1 MVIASE
7 RVHSEHPWSSFYRSV
22 NGIERALLSNL
33 ARLPAISSFW
43 TQFVGEP
50 KESHALV
57 IHEGHSTAAV
67 QRLSGITVCHLVS
80 IQLVAMQVNAFA
92 TSIIF

>member
-1 MVIASE
+1 MQ
-7 RVHSEHPWSSFYRSV
+7 SSFYRSV

-50 KESHALV
+50 KASHALV
-57 IHEGHSTAAV
+57 IHEGHLTAAV
-67 QRLSGITVCHLVS
+67 QRLSGIAVCHLVS
-80 IQLVAMQVNAFA
+80 TPLVAMQVNAFA
-92 TSIIF
+92 TSIIFNNFIPIYHSLHV

>member
-22 NGIERALLSNL
+22 NGIERAL
-33 ARLPAISSFW
+33 LPAISSFW

-80 IQLVAMQVNAFA
+80 IPLVAMQVNAFA